1 MKMGFASVQKENI
14 DLVAHE
20 VVCGLKIVYA
30 VGAGNTMFSFFL
42 PKFCLPSSE
51 HYARLAF
58 YPSCWLLMMLNK
70 A

>member
-30 VGAGNTMFSFFL
+30 VGAGNTMFSFF
-42 PKFCLPSSE
+42 FT
-51 HYARLAF
+51 
-58 YPSCWLLMMLNK
+58 
-70 A
+70 